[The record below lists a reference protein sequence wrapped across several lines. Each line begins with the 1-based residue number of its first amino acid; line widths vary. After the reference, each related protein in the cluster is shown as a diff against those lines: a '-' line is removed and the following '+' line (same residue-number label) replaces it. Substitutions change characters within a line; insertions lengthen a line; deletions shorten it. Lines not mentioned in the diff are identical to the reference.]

1 MASKAATAAVDFTRI
16 YSTLGLGKETVA
28 ALQAFRKRH
37 SDAQRITGQLNAQPT
52 TVDVAHYRTVL
63 KNKAI
68 VDEAEKILRD
78 FKPVTYDVGAHV
90 KVIETF
96 ETKAVRHISFIHFW
110 LTSIIITCHSVLHPF
125 FAFLAAIFVSQIAKA
140 KETEAQIDV
149 ELNDLQATLSNI
161 QDARSF
167 EDLTTVENMMKK
179 GKWTVP
185 GYREKFGDLS
195 LM

>member
-37 SDAQRITGQLNAQPT
+37 SEAQRITGQLNAQPT
-52 TVDVAHYRTVL
+52 TVDLAHYRSVL

-90 KVIETF
+90 KAIETF
-96 ETKAVRHISFIHFW
+96 ETKA
-110 LTSIIITCHSVLHPF
+110 
-125 FAFLAAIFVSQIAKA
+125 IAKA

-149 ELNDLQATLSNI
+149 ELKDLQATLANI
-161 QDARSF
+161 QDARPF
-167 EDLTTVENMMKK
+167 EDLTVEEVGQAHPRILETVENMVKK

-185 GYREKFGDLS
+185 GYKEKFGDLS

>member
-1 MASKAATAAVDFTRI
+1 
-16 YSTLGLGKETVA
+16 
-28 ALQAFRKRH
+28 
-37 SDAQRITGQLNAQPT
+37 
-52 TVDVAHYRTVL
+52 VAHYRTVL

-96 ETKAVRHISFIHFW
+96 ETKAVRHISFIHFFADVDHNN
-110 LTSIIITCHSVLHPF
+110 LSFRAPSLFRFPGCH
-125 FAFLAAIFVSQIAKA
+125 FVSQIAKA

-167 EDLTTVENMMKK
+167 EDLTV
-179 GKWTVP
+179 
-185 GYREKFGDLS
+185 RS
-195 LM
+195 LDPSCAWSLTLTLWQRKTFRSRKSARHTPASLRRSKT